1 MTRIR
6 GLLLSILI
14 SGVILAACG
23 AASTPPTSSSPQS
36 LPRCTSADLRVEIG
50 IANVAMGHVSQ
61 QIRLKNVSQ
70 ATCTLTG
77 YPRLQMLNAAGAP
90 LTTRMHYGAD
100 YIVPTI
106 AVQTVTLAPNTA
118 AGFLVGYE
126 DATGYATAICP
137 TSNTIKIFPPHD
149 SSALSVRWHLTP
161 YGGNVKALQCG
172 ILAVSPIARIA
183 QLG

>member
-14 SGVILAACG
+14 SGVALAACG

-50 IANVAMGHVSQ
+50 IANVAMGHVGQ
-61 QIRLKNVSQ
+61 QIRLKNVSHS
-70 ATCTLTG
+70 TCTLSG

-90 LTTRMHYGAD
+90 LTTRLHFGAD
-100 YIVPTI
+100 YMIPAIPVRM
-106 AVQTVTLAPNTA
+106 VTLAPNA
-118 AGFLVGYE
+118 SAGFLVGYE
-126 DATGYATAICP
+126 DATGYASASCP
-137 TSNTIKIFPPHD
+137 TSNTINIIPPHD
-149 SSALSVRWHLTP
+149 TTALIVHWHLAP
-161 YGGNVKALQCG
+161 YGGSVNALQCG
-172 ILAVSPIARIA
+172 ILAVSPIARVT

>member
-1 MTRIR
+1 MARIR

-14 SGVILAACG
+14 SGATLAACG
-23 AASTPPTSSSPQS
+23 TASTPPTSTPQS

-61 QIRLKNVSQ
+61 QIRLKNVSPS
-70 ATCTLTG
+70 TCTLTG
-77 YPRLQMLNAAGAP
+77 FPRLQMLNAAGAP
-90 LTTRMHYGAD
+90 LSTRMHYGAD

-106 AVQTVTLAPNTA
+106 TVQTVTLAHNAA

-126 DATGYATAICP
+126 DATGYATAVCP
-137 TSNTIKIFPPHD
+137 TSNTIQIFPPHD
-149 SSALSVRWHLTP
+149 STALSVRWHLTP
-161 YGGNVKALQCG
+161 YGGSVKALQCG